1 MTLICSCRSVAC
13 LFSAVLLSDGASG
26 AWAQQPKAS
35 QPYTIQRT
43 VRRVVLDVVVTDSHH
58 HEVSGLKPRDF
69 EVLEANKPQ
78 AVLSFAVR
86 LKFVIVP
93 VTCPSNICF

>member
-1 MTLICSCRSVAC
+1 VICLLSVA
-13 LFSAVLLSDGASG
+13 LLSVGGSG
-26 AWAQQPKAS
+26 AWAQQPKEN
-35 QPYTIQRT
+35 QPYTIQQT